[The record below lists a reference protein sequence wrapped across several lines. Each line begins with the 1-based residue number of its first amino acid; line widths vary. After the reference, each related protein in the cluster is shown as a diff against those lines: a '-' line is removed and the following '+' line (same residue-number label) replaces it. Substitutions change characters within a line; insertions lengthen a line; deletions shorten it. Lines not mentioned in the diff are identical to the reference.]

1 MSKSSTSPVK
11 SKSLIAKIRGF
22 VLDTVAE
29 MKRCTWPGRRQLVES
44 TVLVVVVMLVLAC
57 FVAGVDKL
65 AEIIIRL
72 LTVGNN

>member
-1 MSKSSTSPVK
+1 MSKSSTSPAK
-11 SKSLIAKIRGF
+11 RRSLIARIRGF

-29 MKRCTWPGRRQLVES
+29 MKRCTWPDRRQLIES
-44 TVLVVVVMLVLAC
+44 TVLVVVVMLLLAC

-65 AEIIIRL
+65 AEIVIRM